1 MYILNGKMLKDE
13 ESISPLSEGFMFGYG
28 VFETLKI
35 IEGKIIFFDDH
46 LERLIKG
53 CETLG
58 IKVEVSHQQIKKD
71 SYRLLKANDM
81 KNDVL
86 KILYS
91 KNKDDVYLLLTTR
104 QNPYTEED
112 YKKGFKLTI
121 SDIRRNQ
128 HSILPYIKS
137 NNYIENLIEN
147 KKAKE
152 KGFNEVIFLN
162 TDNFMAEGSVS
173 NIFWIKDGEVFTPS
187 VDCGL
192 LPGIVREKVI
202 LCSNN
207 IGLKVNEGKFSE
219 EELIKSDEVFI
230 TNSIMDIMPVSSILN
245 NEYSINENN
254 ITKSIIESYNRILG
268 E

>member
-1 MYILNGKMLKDE
+1 MLAVKE
-13 ESISPLSEGFMFGYG
+13 
-28 VFETLKI
+28 
-35 IEGKIIFFDDH
+35 
-46 LERLIKG
+46 
-53 CETLG
+53 
-58 IKVEVSHQQIKKD
+58 
-71 SYRLLKANDM
+71 
-81 KNDVL
+81 
-86 KILYS
+86 
-91 KNKDDVYLLLTTR
+91 
-104 QNPYTEED
+104 
-112 YKKGFKLTI
+112 
-121 SDIRRNQ
+121 
-128 HSILPYIKS
+128 
-137 NNYIENLIEN
+137 YIENLIEN

-254 ITKSIIESYNRILG
+254 ITKSIIESYNRMLG